1 MNIHDNHRTKLTD
14 RFSYIKQRPELR
26 RISRD
31 PGSKNEPIGMR
42 YKTFRAIVGTTA
54 VTAAAGGVFFWNS
67 SGGSQEAD
75 APPPPPAATQPAAGE
90 TQPAPPVPAP
100 PTGGVPDSMREVDKA
115 AFSLQGATVEKSKA
129 KDVFKGRPYKVNV
142 YADPPSTTVTRL
154 KIDLDR
160 DNKWDEKWTFKGL
173 QVKRQVAPADDEKYT
188 QEFVLDQQ
196 QWKKVR

>member
-1 MNIHDNHRTKLTD
+1 
-14 RFSYIKQRPELR
+14 
-26 RISRD
+26 
-31 PGSKNEPIGMR
+31 MR

-54 VTAAAGGVFFWNS
+54 VTGAAGGIFFWNS
-67 SGGSQEAD
+67 SRGGEED
-75 APPPPPAATQPAAGE
+75 APPPPPPAATQEAPGDSQPPPPPPA
-90 TQPAPPVPAP
+90 T
-100 PTGGVPDSMREVDKA
+100 GVPDSMREVDKA

-142 YADPPSTTVTRL
+142 YADPPSTTLTRL